1 MKISREIKAAIIVIS
16 SLLLFIW
23 GFSFLKGSD
32 LLTSNKTLYFH
43 LENVEGLSTASIVTY
58 NGLPIGK
65 VNNISFDAKNLTNLV
80 EIMVQSNIPI
90 SKTSIAKIY
99 EPSPIGAKTVAIVH
113 DATNQ
118 EMVQNKDFL
127 KSEVALG
134 MLSQVTSSLKP
145 IEQKLTTLLDDAD
158 VTVKSINEVLDEKTK
173 ENLRNS
179 MESLSITLA
188 QLTQTTKTI
197 NAMLAE
203 NQSSIKSST
212 KNLEKV
218 TGNFS
223 KISDSLAA
231 ANWLQTMKSLEKTL
245 QSVDGLMADLQ
256 AGKGT
261 MGKLMK
267 DEKMYQNLEG
277 ASREL
282 EQLLADFKKNPKRY
296 VHFSLFGKKNEAYQ
310 STKRDSIV
318 IKYD

>member
-1 MKISREIKAAIIVIS
+1 MKISREIKAAVIVIS

-23 GFSFLKGSD
+23 GFSYLKGSD
-32 LLTSNKTLYFH
+32 LLTSNKTLYFN

-65 VNNISFDAKNLTNLV
+65 VNNISFDTKNLNNLV
-80 EIMVQSNIPI
+80 EIVVQNDIPI
-90 SKTSIAKIY
+90 SKTSIAKVY
-99 EPSPIGAKTVAIVH
+99 EASPIGGKTVAILH
-113 DATNQ
+113 DATNK
-118 EMVQNKDFL
+118 EMAQNNDFL

-145 IEQKLTTLLDDAD
+145 IEQKLSTLLDDAD
-158 VTVKSINEVLDEKTK
+158 VTVNSINEVLDEKTR
-173 ENLRNS
+173 ENLRQS
-179 MESLSITLA
+179 LESLSYTLA
-188 QLTQTTKTI
+188 QLSQTTKTI
-197 NAMLAE
+197 NAMLAD
-203 NQSSIKSST
+203 NKASIQSST
-212 KNLEKV
+212 NNLERV

-256 AGKGT
+256 AGKGS

-282 EQLLADFKKNPKRY
+282 EQLLADFKQNPKRY
-296 VHFSLFGKKNEAYQ
+296 VHFSLFGRKNEAYQ
-310 STKRDSIV
+310 PV
-318 IKYD
+318 IKDSTVLK